1 MDFFPTF
8 YFSIISMH
16 SWTSLLFFFQ
26 KRVLILKEADMLD
39 SNVLF
44 MVDCLQACSF
54 RILFCKGVA

>member
-16 SWTSLLFFFQ
+16 SWTSLFFFQ
-26 KRVLILKEADMLD
+26 KRVLFLKEADMLD

-54 RILFCKGVA
+54 RILFHKGVA